1 MRNLEQIRARRAFAI
16 ATATSQKSKDE
27 RDEYLRLSRSLPAM
41 FQNNGLLATW
51 AFLLSKKDKK
61 NSASLPVMEIILE
74 HYRDEAIELV
84 AAGQD
89 SPEEVFK
96 NQWVRQGSGIEGAQ
110 LMKLTAEAITFS
122 GWLKRAAEALCD
134 Q

>member
-16 ATATSQKSKDE
+16 ATATSQKSENE

-51 AFLLSKKDKK
+51 AFLLSKKDK
-61 NSASLPVMEIILE
+61 NSASLPVMEILLA

-84 AAGQD
+84 AAGHD

-96 NQWVRQGSGIEGAQ
+96 NQWVRQGSSIEGPQ

-134 Q
+134 R